1 MMEVKYMSQE
11 QKYDSSRREFFKKI
25 GKVAYVAPVILT
37 LHATPS
43 FACEG
48 SCSDP
53 EYYANNKDECKGK
66 LP

>member
-1 MMEVKYMSQE
+1 MSQ
-11 QKYDSSRREFFKKI
+11 KPDYDSSRRAFFKSI

-37 LHATPS
+37 LHAAPS

-48 SCSDP
+48 SCSNP
-53 EYYANNKDECKGK
+53 EYYNNNKDECKAK